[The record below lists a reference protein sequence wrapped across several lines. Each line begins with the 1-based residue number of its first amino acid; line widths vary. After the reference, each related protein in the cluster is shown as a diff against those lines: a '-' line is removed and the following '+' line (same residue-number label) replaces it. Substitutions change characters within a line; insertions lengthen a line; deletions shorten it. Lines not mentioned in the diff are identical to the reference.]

1 MFRSNHME
9 PNKITVIGRVDQTL
23 EQLVTKKNIEFGL
36 KATCILAF
44 NPRQYTSVDPQKYI
58 L

>member
-1 MFRSNHME
+1 ME
-9 PNKITVIGRVDQTL
+9 PNKITMIGRVDQTL
-23 EQLVTKKNIEFGL
+23 EQSITKKNIESGF